1 MNIHEYQA
9 KQIFARYRIPI
20 PQETLC
26 ASVGD
31 VTAAFLRLNRPVAV
45 KAQVHAGGRG
55 KAGGVIIARTLAEAE
70 NAARQMF
77 GMRLNGLPVNAV
89 LIAEAADIARE
100 FYVGVTTDRASK
112 HLALMASAAG
122 GVEIET
128 LAQIAPE
135 KIVTVK
141 INPETGLRDFQSRN
155 LASRL
160 FADMGKVSQAAAIFA
175 QLYRCYVENDAALA
189 EINPLAET
197 TDGRLLA
204 LDAKMSFDDNA
215 LFRHPD
221 IAALR
226 DETDAEFTASGSGLN
241 YVKLDGDIGCMA
253 NGAGLAM
260 ATMDEIALCGGRPAN
275 FLDIGGSSS
284 PQKTADALAL
294 LLRDSRVKVALIN
307 IFGGIT
313 RCDDVA
319 NGLLTAMN
327 QAERAA
333 PVVARLTGTNE
344 REGRVLL
351 RGCPRVVVADSM
363 REAAQQA
370 VALRTQMSQRAQ

>member
-70 NAARQMF
+70 HAARQMF

-100 FYVGVTTDRASK
+100 FYVGVTADRASK

-135 KIVTVK
+135 KIVTVA
-141 INPETGLRDFQSRN
+141 INPETGLRDFQARN

-226 DETDAEFTASGSGLN
+226 GATDAEPPEFAASGSGLN

-344 REGRVLL
+344 RAGRALL
-351 RGCPRVVVADSM
+351 RGRPRVVVADSM
-363 REAAQQA
+363 REAAQMA
-370 VALRTQMSQRAQ
+370 IVAIK

>member
-31 VTAAFLRLNRPVAV
+31 VTAAFLRLNRPVAI

-70 NAARQMF
+70 HAARQMF

-100 FYVGVTTDRASK
+100 FYVGVTADRASK

-135 KIVTVK
+135 KIVTVA
-141 INPETGLRDFQSRN
+141 INPETGLRDFQARN

-226 DETDAEFTASGSGLN
+226 GATDAEPPEFAASGSGLN

-344 REGRVLL
+344 RAGRALL
-351 RGCPRVVVADSM
+351 RGRPRVVVADSM
-363 REAAQQA
+363 REAAQMA
-370 VALRTQMSQRAQ
+370 IVAIK